1 MKVRHFILLVLAAI
15 LLAFGTL
22 AVARHA
28 QATDRCLFGSCAS
41 GSTERLFGPGPGAV
55 DVTKRGY
62 GSWSD
67 IYNQRNQERYRSGT
81 KAEPFDFDS
90 SARRTGSLD
99 GTQKP
104 SFNDDRPDA
113 RNEHVRWCLKRYRS
127 YAVATNTYVTYEGR
141 TRYCDSPFN

>member
-1 MKVRHFILLVLAAI
+1 MKVRHLILLVLAEI
-15 LLAFGTL
+15 LLASGTL

-28 QATDRCLFGSCAS
+28 HATDRCLFGSCAS

-62 GSWSD
+62 GSWND
-67 IYNQRNQERYRSGT
+67 DYNQHNQERYRAGT

-90 SARRTGSLD
+90 SARRTRSLNK
-99 GTQKP
+99 TQKP
-104 SFNDDRPDA
+104 SFNDNRPDA
-113 RNEHVRWCLKRYRS
+113 RDEHVRWCFKRYRS

-141 TRYCDSPFN
+141 TRYCSSPFN